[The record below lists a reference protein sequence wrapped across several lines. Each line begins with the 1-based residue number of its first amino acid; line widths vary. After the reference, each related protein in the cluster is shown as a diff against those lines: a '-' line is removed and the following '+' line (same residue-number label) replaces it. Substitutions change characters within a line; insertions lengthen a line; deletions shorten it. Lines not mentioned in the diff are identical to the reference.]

1 MRKLCNSGLF
11 PHHCLP
17 ITIMIFSLAWKQNVL
32 HQIEARFYLS
42 LSLFPSPFFLFLQ
55 FNSCITHF
63 HNAGLTLENGHR
75 LIQRNWKIVSESTCS
90 TGRPLVSSILGSMP
104 SDASDY
110 VVGLIPSKVTFD
122 SVYLCLP
129 FKSDEHKLTKDF
141 LIWQLW
147 WQTWSFREITLG
159 LVLVKKFKT

>member
-1 MRKLCNSGLF
+1 MCCIRLKPDF
-11 PHHCLP
+11 
-17 ITIMIFSLAWKQNVL
+17 I
-32 HQIEARFYLS
+32 S

-110 VVGLIPSKVTFD
+110 VVGLIASKVTFD
-122 SVYLCLP
+122 SVYLSVCHSSQMSISFLRISSNDSCDGKPGP
-129 FKSDEHKLTKDF
+129 FAKLH
-141 LIWQLW
+141 
-147 WQTWSFREITLG
+147 LG
-159 LVLVKKFKT
+159 